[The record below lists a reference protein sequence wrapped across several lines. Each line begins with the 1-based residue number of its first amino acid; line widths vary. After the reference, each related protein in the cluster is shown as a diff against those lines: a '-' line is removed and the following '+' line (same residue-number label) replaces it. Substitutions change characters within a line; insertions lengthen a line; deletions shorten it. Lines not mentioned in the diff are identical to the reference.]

1 MGNLL
6 PIKPLKIIWK
16 FESRSDHQASTTH
29 QQANVYLIWWIDWL
43 VASTEGEKSFAL
55 APGRHTFSFSL
66 YLPNSLA
73 PSFEYR
79 YGKIIYKVNVIIYR
93 HWKMPKTYTKP
104 FTIVRTREQF
114 PSLSLLVI
122 IFFEFDLTNIE
133 SLSSFIIYFFVFF
146 CPVLNRQIPRE
157 KRLIQQPRFFRSGP
171 ITARIYLLRDRYLP
185 GEKVIVTAEVI
196 NNSGRAIKSSKIRL
210 MQVYYKWS
218 SPLPSVVSSDAVIN
232 YICVRMSSTWLT
244 GLRVSIRR

>member
-146 CPVLNRQIPRE
+146 LSGIESSDTTGKEIDSTAQIFSQRP
-157 KRLIQQPRFFRSGP
+157 
-171 ITARIYLLRDRYLP
+171 
-185 GEKVIVTAEVI
+185 
-196 NNSGRAIKSSKIRL
+196 NNCTD
-210 MQVYYKWS
+210 
-218 SPLPSVVSSDAVIN
+218 LPSA
-232 YICVRMSSTWLT
+232 W
-244 GLRVSIRR
+244 